1 MPKWRVEMRLILD
14 KRLKV
19 YVRRVMIRKIME
31 FSKTRKEYIL

>member
-1 MPKWRVEMRLILD
+1 MPKYRVEIRLILD

-31 FSKTRKEYIL
+31 FS